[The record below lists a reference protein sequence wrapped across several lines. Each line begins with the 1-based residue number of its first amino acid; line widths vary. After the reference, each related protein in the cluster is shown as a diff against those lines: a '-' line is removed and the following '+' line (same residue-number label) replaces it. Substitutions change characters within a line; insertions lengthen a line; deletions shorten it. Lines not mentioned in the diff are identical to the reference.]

1 VFLLPVSIDDIEAIS
16 QIETES
22 FAQPWKR
29 QAIIDELDCSDSC
42 QYAAKVFVKSQPH
55 AVVIA
60 YIFVRLLIDEMHI
73 MKIAVTPQ
81 WRNRGMGEALLSAIQ
96 VEGKRR
102 GANTVLLEVRHS
114 NIAAINL
121 YQKTGFQ
128 TIGIRPNY
136 YPQTGESALVMS
148 KRLKEES

>member
-1 VFLLPVSIDDIEAIS
+1 MFLLPVSIDDIEAIS
-16 QIETES
+16 RIETES
-22 FAQPWKR
+22 FAHPWKR
-29 QAIIDELDCSDSC
+29 QAIIDELNCPVGC
-42 QYAAKVFVKSQPH
+42 HFAAKDFLPSQPH
-55 AVVIA
+55 AVVMA
-60 YIFVRLLIDEMHI
+60 YIFVRFLSDEMHI
-73 MKIAVTPQ
+73 MKIAVAPQ
-81 WRNRGMGEALLSAIQ
+81 WRNRGIGKALLSAVQ
-96 VEGKRR
+96 MEGKRR
-102 GANTVLLEVRHS
+102 GAATALLEVRHA